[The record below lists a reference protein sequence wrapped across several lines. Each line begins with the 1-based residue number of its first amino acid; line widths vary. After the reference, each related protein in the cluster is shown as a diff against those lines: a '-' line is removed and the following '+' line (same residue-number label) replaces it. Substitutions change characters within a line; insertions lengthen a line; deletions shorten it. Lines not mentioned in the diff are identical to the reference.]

1 MITQSLGDPV
11 NDLFVNQYYDDVGL
25 SPACVIFMVVLTVIN
40 EMNLEFL
47 WFIGS
52 GPFQSHSLNEF
63 ISLKNN
69 PSVNLIGEYNLES
82 ASGAVL
88 KKFNIEF
95 LLPKQK

>member
-1 MITQSLGDPV
+1 MIITQSLGDPV

-25 SPACVIFMVVLTVIN
+25 SPACVILIVVLTVIN
-40 EMNLEFL
+40 DMNLEFL

-52 GPFQSHSLNEF
+52 GPFQSHSLNEL

-88 KKFNIEF
+88 RKFKIEF
-95 LLPKQK
+95 LFS